1 MTDQTSFAILGGG
14 NGGFCAA
21 ADLTLRGFET
31 RLFEFPEFSHTLD
44 PVIRNGGIQLR
55 GVAGEGFARPAM
67 ITTEISDALDGVEMV
82 LVIVPSAGHKLAAQA
97 CAPFLK
103 EDQIVLLVP
112 GNCGGVLEFRRKL
125 IENGGPQRVLVAE
138 TTTLMYAVKKENG
151 NGVWARG
158 LKCDLPL
165 AAFPADSTLFV
176 LERLR
181 TAYPQFIPAQ
191 NVLDTGFNNLNN
203 IVHPT
208 GMLLNMGFI
217 QGERPET
224 WYYYK
229 DGYTPGVAQVSAQM
243 DHERLEIVRAF
254 GLPEVS
260 VTEGLR
266 KFYGHQGL
274 EGEDLYEIFVNSP
287 IHFAAQGPKTID
299 HRMFTEDIPYGLVP
313 LTAFARLAG
322 VQTPIMDSVIT
333 LSSVVCGVDFRQ
345 AGRDLGKL
353 GLAGLSMDEVL
364 DLVTFGDG

>member
-1 MTDQTSFAILGGG
+1 MVTTDIDA
-14 NGGFCAA
+14 
-21 ADLTLRGFET
+21 
-31 RLFEFPEFSHTLD
+31 
-44 PVIRNGGIQLR
+44 
-55 GVAGEGFARPAM
+55 
-67 ITTEISDALDGVEMV
+67 ALDGVDMV
-82 LVIVPSAGHKLAAQA
+82 LVIVPSTGHKLAAQA
-97 CAPFLK
+97 CAHHLQD
-103 EDQIVLLVP
+103 DQVVLLVP
-112 GNCGGVLEFRRKL
+112 GNCGGVLEFRSELLKF
-125 IENGGPQRVLVAE
+125 GGPRRAVLAE
-138 TTTLMYAVKKENG
+138 TTTLMYAVKKEKD

-165 AAFPADSTLFV
+165 AAFPAADTRLV

-181 TAYPQFIPAQ
+181 SAYPQFIPAQ

-208 GMLLNMGFI
+208 GMLLNMGLI

-243 DHERLEIVRAF
+243 DLERLEIVRAF

-260 VTEGLR
+260 VIEGLR

-274 EGEDLYEIFVNSP
+274 QGENLYEIFANSP
-287 IHFAAQGPKTID
+287 IHYAAKGPKTTD

-322 VQTPIMDSVIT
+322 VQTPVMDAVIS
-333 LSSVVCGVDFRQ
+333 LSGVVCGTDFRRS
-345 AGRDLGKL
+345 GRDLHKL
-353 GLAGLSMDEVL
+353 GLAGLSVDKIL
-364 DLVTFGDG
+364 DFVTFGVG